1 MQLKSLDFADQD
13 TVKQFIEDNDIHDI
27 ADLNAMLKQ
36 ISGVFIEQL
45 LESERDEHLGYERY
59 QKTSEPKTNARNGY
73 SKKNV
78 RSVHGEVDL
87 DIPAKPK
94 ACVAFCRD
102 RAGTFEPTVVKK
114 HQRDISELEDKVI
127 SMYAKGMTTRDIQA
141 HLADI
146 YVRKFRL
153 RASVI

>member
-1 MQLKSLDFADQD
+1 MQLKSLDFTDKD
-13 TVKQFIEDNDIHDI
+13 TARQFIQDHDI
-27 ADLNAMLKQ
+27 RDLAQLNAMLKQ

-45 LESERDEHLGYERY
+45 LELERDEHLGYERY
-59 QKTSEPKTNARNGY
+59 QQTPEPKANARNGY
-73 SKKNV
+73 AQKNV

-87 DIPAKPK
+87 DIP
-94 ACVAFCRD
+94 RD
-102 RAGTFEPTVVKK
+102 RAGTFEPAVVKK

-146 YVRKFRL
+146 YG
-153 RASVI
+153 AEISPQSISNMT